1 MRYTVLLLLFFCL
14 FVSSQAQNNA
24 VDSLLNAG
32 SLKTGS
38 YSIYAIDAS
47 TGQTI
52 YSSPQKS
59 LSTASVMKLFTT
71 TVALEVLGPEH
82 TFSTSLYYTGNL
94 NAKTGVL
101 KGNLILKGGADPAFY
116 SSYFEDHYRGCF
128 ENWVN
133 LLKMSG
139 IRKIDGKILLD
150 LSALDRT
157 SVPGGWNWDD
167 IGNYYGAGVSALTF
181 MDNTYSIHFS
191 SPETAGKLV
200 TVKSIQ
206 PEIPGLKLENLVRSS
221 LISGDHTIVYGAPGS
236 YQEYVEGTIPVSRAD
251 FVVRASMPDPA
262 MVAGQTLLKK
272 IREGGISISGG
283 VAKMA
288 TKDTTKRI
296 LVSNF
301 QSPSLKDLIVPLNKE
316 SLNLFAEH
324 LLCEI
329 GRVQADAS
337 NLAPANGSGVLHEG
351 ESALAS
357 GLEAYSK
364 FCKDKG
370 IYSEGFFPAD
380 GSGLSRGNALTAR
393 TLVETMKSVYDGP
406 NRELFF
412 NAFPVAG
419 VDGTLKNSFK
429 GTPLEKNLKAKTG
442 SMARVR
448 SIAGMMQT
456 KNGKTVLVAIILNNF
471 DLPSSG
477 TSKLLESILMTVYNE
492 QGN

>member
-1 MRYTVLLLLFFCL
+1 MRRVAILLLIVCFSVLTG
-14 FVSSQAQNNA
+14 QAQRNA

-32 SLKTGS
+32 SQKTGS
-38 YSIYAIDAS
+38 YCIYALDAS

-71 TVALEVLGPEH
+71 AVALEVLGPEH
-82 TFSTSLYYTGNL
+82 TFSTSLYYTGKL

-116 SSYFEDHYRGCF
+116 SSFFEDYYLGCF

-133 LLKMSG
+133 QLKKNG

-157 SVPGGWNWDD
+157 SVPGGWDWDD

-191 SPETAGKLV
+191 SPNVAGELV
-200 TVKSIQ
+200 TLKSTD

-221 LISGDHTIVYGAPGS
+221 LQSGDHTIVYGAPGS
-236 YQEYVEGTIPVSRAD
+236 YQEYVEGTIPVSKED
-251 FVVRASMPDPA
+251 FVVKASMTDPA
-262 MVAGQTLLKK
+262 MVAGKTLHKK
-272 IREGGISISGG
+272 ILEGGLTITGG
-283 VAKMA
+283 VARMV
-288 TKDTTKRI
+288 TKDTARGI
-296 LVSNF
+296 MVSNF
-301 QSPSLKDLIVPLNKE
+301 QSPPLKDLIVPLNKE

-324 LLCEI
+324 LLRES
-329 GRVQADAS
+329 GRVKT
-337 NLAPANGSGVLHEG
+337 G
-351 ESALAS
+351 ESAFAK
-357 GLEAYSK
+357 GIETYQQ
-364 FCKDKG
+364 FCKEKG
-370 IYSEGFFPAD
+370 IYSEGFFPTD
-380 GSGLSRGNALTAR
+380 GSGLSRSNALAAR
-393 TLVETMKSVYDGP
+393 TLVETMKNVYDGA

-412 NAFPVAG
+412 NSFPLAG

-429 GTPLEKNLKAKTG
+429 GTPLEKNLQAKTG

-448 SIAGMMQT
+448 SIAGKMLT
-456 KNGKTVLVAIILNNF
+456 KSGQTVLVAIILNNF
-471 DLPSSG
+471 DLPTSG
-477 TSKLLESILMTVYNE
+477 TSKLLESILLTFYNE
-492 QGN
+492 QAN